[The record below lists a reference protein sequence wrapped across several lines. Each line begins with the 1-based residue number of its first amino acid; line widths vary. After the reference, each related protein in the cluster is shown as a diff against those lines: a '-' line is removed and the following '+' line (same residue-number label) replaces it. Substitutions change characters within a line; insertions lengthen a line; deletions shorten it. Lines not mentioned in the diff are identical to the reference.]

1 MNGMVGEVT
10 HLSGDSDEAE
20 EVELQEADHDLVE
33 LIHGCKDMSVL
44 SANPEEKVNALF
56 IAGLAPTTWNIA
68 QLQPCQRASHY
79 ERIK

>member
-1 MNGMVGEVT
+1 MAT
-10 HLSGDSDEAE
+10 YLHGDADKRE
-20 EVELQEADHDLVE
+20 EVELEQADHDLVE

-68 QLQPCQRASHY
+68 QLRTCQRASHY